1 VKALPA
7 AVALAAALASSGCL
21 VLALHPAYDDA
32 GLTWDPAL
40 VGTWYDSD
48 DRVTVTIERGEWRS
62 YRITYEHPIEKGV
75 LTGYLTSVGD
85 AYFLDLSPVR
95 GQDYGSFLLPVH
107 ALLRIQ
113 RAPDRIT
120 VQALDYDRFATASKQ
135 GGLVGLPATLDH
147 KQNAVITA
155 STTAL
160 RQWLRQPDLE
170 AWFGAGAVF
179 TRKGGNE

>member
-7 AVALAAALASSGCL
+7 AAALVAALASSGCL

-40 VGTWYDSD
+40 VGTWYDGE

-62 YRITYEHPIEKGV
+62 YRITYEHPIEKGA

-85 AYFLDLSPVR
+85 TYFLDLSPVR

-113 RAPDRIT
+113 REPNKIT
-120 VQALDYDRFATASKQ
+120 VQALDYDRFATAAKQ
-135 GGLVGLPATLDH
+135 GGLVGLPATLDQ
-147 KQNAVITA
+147 KQNVVITA
-155 STTAL
+155 STSAL
-160 RQWLRQPDLE
+160 RQWLKQPGLG

>member
-7 AVALAAALASSGCL
+7 AVALAAALVSSGCL

-32 GLTWDPAL
+32 GLMWDPAL

-48 DRVTVTIERGEWRS
+48 DRVTVTIEQGEWRS
-62 YRITYEHPIEKGV
+62 YRLTYEHPIEKGV
-75 LTGYLTSVGD
+75 LTGYLMSVGD
-85 AYFLDLSPVR
+85 AHFLDLSPVR

-107 ALLRIQ
+107 VVLRIQ
-113 RAPDRIT
+113 RSADKIT
-120 VQALDYDRFATASKQ
+120 VQALDYDRFATAAKK
-135 GGLVGLPATLDH
+135 GGLVGLPATLDQ

-155 STTAL
+155 STSAL

-179 TRKGGNE
+179 MRKAGNE